1 MSTLPT
7 AVLALRWPLHREAL
21 RSAIDAHVEVV
32 GDAGDAAGALE
43 LVLAERPDLVL
54 VEVGLPG
61 GGSDVCTAVKANPTS
76 ATRVLILGIAG
87 GEAELVDA
95 VHSGADGFL
104 SEEDGLSGLVD
115 ALSRLARGEA
125 VIPGP
130 MLGGLLRS
138 LIRDRRAGDEAVHRF
153 ARLSRREREI
163 VAHVVDGLDNAS
175 IAAALTMSPNTVRTH
190 VQHVL
195 RKLEV
200 SSRLD
205 VAALVTTH
213 GLLDRFPITDPQG
226 DDR

>member
-1 MSTLPT
+1 MLPT
-7 AVLALRWPLHREAL
+7 AVLALRWPLHREAV
-21 RSAIDAHVEVV
+21 RSAIGAHVDVV
-32 GDAGDAAGALE
+32 GDVGDAAGALA
-43 LVLAERPDLVL
+43 LVQAERPDLVL

-61 GGSDVCTAVKANPTS
+61 GGREVCVAVKADPTS
-76 ATRVLILGIAG
+76 ATRVLVLGVSG

-104 SEEDGLSGLVD
+104 SEDGGLADLLD
-115 ALSRLARGEA
+115 ALARLARGEA
-125 VIPGP
+125 VIPGA

-138 LIRDRRAGDEAVHRF
+138 LIRDRRAGDEAVQRF
-153 ARLSRREREI
+153 AQLSRREREI

-175 IAAALTMSPNTVRTH
+175 IASALTMSPNTVRTH
-190 VQHVL
+190 VQHIL
-195 RKLEV
+195 RKLQV

-213 GLLDRFPITDPQG
+213 GLLDRFRTTDLQG